1 MANTDKSWSRKPLL
15 SVDDAAV
22 LLGQSR
28 SSIYR
33 AIGRGD
39 LPVPV
44 FTINGRIRIARRSVE
59 RLLAGELPLTA
70 SEEGV
75 DETGERSGGLFG
87 GPEA

>member
-1 MANTDKSWSRKPLL
+1 MANSDKSWSRKPLL

-44 FTINGRIRIARRSVE
+44 FTIKWTHPHRPSFCRAPPCRRVAADC
-59 RLLAGELPLTA
+59 R
-70 SEEGV
+70 EEGV
-75 DETGERSGGLFG
+75 DETGEQSGGLFG
-87 GPEA
+87 VPGA

>member
-1 MANTDKSWSRKPLL
+1 MANSDKSRSRKPLL

-39 LPVPV
+39 LP
-44 FTINGRIRIARRSVE
+44 
-59 RLLAGELPLTA
+59 
-70 SEEGV
+70 EEGV
-75 DETGERSGGLFG
+75 DETGEQSGGLFG
-87 GPEA
+87 VPGA